1 MNNKWFKH
9 WNLGVVHSQI
19 RCTDFKS
26 STKSFYFWDFWGGF
40 RNFLGVCEN
49 FFEWTTFDLTRWI
62 SLRSKWSVARL
73 NDWWTS
79 CFVCFASQLL
89 FVKMALLKS
98 SKCDASEN
106 IFFFSSSPLRQN
118 ENLRVKTSRQLWPWS
133 GRVINVREREKGRP
147 SLIASRQNRA
157 QYSGLC

>member
-1 MNNKWFKH
+1 
-9 WNLGVVHSQI
+9 
-19 RCTDFKS
+19 
-26 STKSFYFWDFWGGF
+26 
-40 RNFLGVCEN
+40 
-49 FFEWTTFDLTRWI
+49 
-62 SLRSKWSVARL
+62 
-73 NDWWTS
+73 
-79 CFVCFASQLL
+79 
-89 FVKMALLKS
+89 MALLKS